1 MSRARLVA
9 RRWTGALGLA
19 ALGVLLAG
27 CSSAQAPDVEQVAR
41 TFSDPAGDPA
51 ERCALLTPAVL
62 TAFEQDQ
69 AAPCAEA
76 IQDLPTRGG
85 PVDSLE
91 IWGRE
96 AQIKLGGDTLFLA
109 ETSAGWRVIAA
120 ACTPRG
126 EAPYDCEVEGP

>member
-1 MSRARLVA
+1 MVA
-9 RRWTGALGLA
+9 RRRTRALGLA
-19 ALGVLLAG
+19 ALGVVLAG
-27 CSSAQAPDVEQVAR
+27 CSSAQAPDVEQVAS

-62 TAFEQDQ
+62 TAFEQDR
-69 AAPCAEA
+69 AMPCADA
-76 IQDLPTRGG
+76 IQDLPTHGG

-96 AQIKLGGDTLFLA
+96 AQVKLGGDTVFLA
-109 ETSAGWRVIAA
+109 ETSAGWRVTSA
-120 ACTPRG
+120 ACTARG